1 MVVDLTVDRLLEMR
15 GKPVYDRGGEKI
27 GSIEDIY
34 IDDETRKP
42 EWLGLGTGFLGMS
55 HAVVPLA
62 NADFHDDGIEVP
74 YSRDEVKS
82 APKVGDDEDISP
94 TQELELSRHYALHAQ
109 ASSPPSGLASSAGP
123 SDAGARES
131 SADGPDSDVRKR
143 REECGDRSHL
153 HKFLDE

>member
-15 GKPVYDRGGEKI
+15 GKPVYDRGGDKI

-74 YSRDEVKS
+74 YSKDEVKS

-94 TQELELSRHYALHAQ
+94 TQELELSRHYSLHAEG
-109 ASSPPSGLASSAGP
+109 SSPPSGPARPTGP
-123 SDAGARES
+123 SDAGPAES
-131 SADGPDSDVRKR
+131 SAPGADDEVRR
-143 REECGDRSHL
+143 QHDERGDRSHL
-153 HKFLDE
+153 RKYFDG